1 MQGTTW
7 QNEFLVDT
15 VLMSNDDQNP
25 ETGTSDWIED
35 VVNRALKSSYG
46 SNEETF
52 AEKEDQEATEVKQN
66 LTNPTD
72 AYVRYPYPDEDES
85 IKLHDTPHPYPD
97 EDESINLHDTP
108 QAINE
113 EGSARSVKKAIEWLA
128 VIVGALLVAF
138 LIKAFLMQAYYIPS
152 SSMTPALQVGDRVL
166 VNKLS
171 YEFGE
176 VSRGDLVVFKRTEV
190 DTGNK
195 TDLIKRVIATEGEL
209 LEISGG
215 EIFITEKGGKDR
227 KLLVEPYLAEGVTTQ
242 GFAFE
247 GLCPESEANTC
258 LVPENFIFVM
268 GDNRSGS
275 RDSRYFGPV
284 DTDDIVGRAFIR
296 IWPLGSLK
304 LL

>member
-52 AEKEDQEATEVKQN
+52 AEKDDQEATEVKQN
-66 LTNPTD
+66 LAKPTET
-72 AYVRYPYPDEDES
+72 YVRYPYPDEDES
-85 IKLHDTPHPYPD
+85 V
-97 EDESINLHDTP
+97 NLDDTP
-108 QAINE
+108 QANNE
-113 EGSARSVKKAIEWLA
+113 EGAARSVKKAIEWLA

-138 LIKAFLMQAYYIPS
+138 LIKTFLMQAYYIPS

-242 GFAFE
+242 GFVFE
-247 GLCPESEANTC
+247 GLCPGSEANTC
-258 LVPENFIFVM
+258 LIPENFIFVM

-284 DTDDIVGRAFIR
+284 NTDDIVGRAFIR

>member
-25 ETGTSDWIED
+25 ETGASDWIDD

-52 AEKEDQEATEVKQN
+52 AETEDQKETEDKQN
-66 LTNPTD
+66 LAKSTET
-72 AYVRYPYPDEDES
+72 YLRYPYPDEDES
-85 IKLHDTPHPYPD
+85 V
-97 EDESINLHDTP
+97 NLHDAP
-108 QAINE
+108 QANNE
-113 EGSARSVKKAIEWLA
+113 DGSARSVKKAIEWLA

-138 LIKAFLMQAYYIPS
+138 LIKTFLMQAYYIPS

-176 VSRGDLVVFKRTEV
+176 VSRGDLVVFKRTEPN
-190 DTGNK
+190 TGNK
-195 TDLIKRVIATEGEL
+195 TDLIKRVIATEGEV

-258 LVPENFIFVM
+258 LIPENFIFVM

-284 DTDDIVGRAFIR
+284 NTDDIVGRAFIR

>member
-1 MQGTTW
+1 
-7 QNEFLVDT
+7 
-15 VLMSNDDQNP
+15 MSNEDQNS
-25 ETGTSDWIED
+25 ETTGTEWVED

-46 SNEETF
+46 SDEELLTKK
-52 AEKEDQEATEVKQN
+52 AEDETNEVKQN
-66 LTNPTD
+66 LVAPIET
-72 AYVRYPYPDEDES
+72 YEHYPYPDEDES
-85 IKLHDTPHPYPD
+85 V
-97 EDESINLHDTP
+97 NLSETP
-108 QAINE
+108 QVVEDVSSEKSI
-113 EGSARSVKKAIEWLA
+113 KKAIEWLA

-138 LIKAFLMQAYYIPS
+138 LIKTFLMQAYYIPS

-190 DTGNK
+190 DTGDK
-195 TDLIKRVIATEGEL
+195 TDLIKRVIATEGEV
-209 LEISGG
+209 LEISDG
-215 EIFITEKGGKDR
+215 EIYITEKGGNDR
-227 KLLVEPYLAEGVTTQ
+227 KLLVEPYLADGVTTQ

-247 GLCPESEANTC
+247 GLCPESEVNTC

-284 DTDDIVGRAFIR
+284 HTDDIVGRAFIR

>member
-25 ETGTSDWIED
+25 ETGASDWIED

-52 AEKEDQEATEVKQN
+52 AEKEDQEATEAKQN
-66 LTNPTD
+66 LRNPAD

-85 IKLHDTPHPYPD
+85 I
-97 EDESINLHDTP
+97 NLHDTP
-108 QAINE
+108 EAINE

-284 DTDDIVGRAFIR
+284 DIDDIVGRAFIR

>member
-25 ETGTSDWIED
+25 ETGASDWIED

-66 LTNPTD
+66 LTNLTD
-72 AYVRYPYPDEDES
+72 AYVRY
-85 IKLHDTPHPYPD
+85 PYPD

-113 EGSARSVKKAIEWLA
+113 EESARSVKKAIEWLA

-284 DTDDIVGRAFIR
+284 DIDDIVGRAFIR

>member
-25 ETGTSDWIED
+25 ETGASDWIED

-52 AEKEDQEATEVKQN
+52 AEKEDQEATEAKQN
-66 LTNPTD
+66 LTNTTD

-85 IKLHDTPHPYPD
+85 I
-97 EDESINLHDTP
+97 NLHDTP
-108 QAINE
+108 EAINE

-284 DTDDIVGRAFIR
+284 DIDDIVGRAFIR

>member
-25 ETGTSDWIED
+25 ETGASDWIED

-46 SNEETF
+46 SNEETS
-52 AEKEDQEATEVKQN
+52 AEKEDQEATEAKQN

-85 IKLHDTPHPYPD
+85 I
-97 EDESINLHDTP
+97 NLHDTP
-108 QAINE
+108 EAINE

-138 LIKAFLMQAYYIPS
+138 LIKTFLMQAYYIPS

-284 DTDDIVGRAFIR
+284 NTDDIVGRAFIR

>member
-25 ETGTSDWIED
+25 ETGASDWIED

-52 AEKEDQEATEVKQN
+52 AEKEDQEATEAKQN

-72 AYVRYPYPDEDES
+72 AYERY
-85 IKLHDTPHPYPD
+85 PYPD

-284 DTDDIVGRAFIR
+284 DIDDIVGRAFIR

>member
-85 IKLHDTPHPYPD
+85 I
-97 EDESINLHDTP
+97 NLHDTP

-138 LIKAFLMQAYYIPS
+138 LIKTFLMQAYYIPS

-190 DTGNK
+190 GTGNK

-258 LVPENFIFVM
+258 RVPENFIFVM

-284 DTDDIVGRAFIR
+284 DIDDIVGRAFIR

>member
-1 MQGTTW
+1 
-7 QNEFLVDT
+7 
-15 VLMSNDDQNP
+15 MSNDDQNP
-25 ETGTSDWIED
+25 ETGASDWIED

-52 AEKEDQEATEVKQN
+52 AEKEKQEETEDEQN

-72 AYVRYPYPDEDES
+72 TYVRYPYPDEDQN
-85 IKLHDTPHPYPD
+85 
-97 EDESINLHDTP
+97 INLHDTP
-108 QAINE
+108 QVINE
-113 EGSARSVKKAIEWLA
+113 EGASRSIKKAIEWLV

-138 LIKAFLMQAYYIPS
+138 LIKTFLMQAYYIPS

-215 EIFITEKGGKDR
+215 EIFITEKGGNDR
-227 KLLVEPYLAEGVTTQ
+227 KLLVEPYLADGVTTQ

-258 LVPENFIFVM
+258 LIPENFIFVM

-284 DTDDIVGRAFIR
+284 NTDDIVGRAFIR

>member
-25 ETGTSDWIED
+25 ETGASDWIED

-52 AEKEDQEATEVKQN
+52 AEKEEQEATEAKQN

-85 IKLHDTPHPYPD
+85 I
-97 EDESINLHDTP
+97 NLHDTP
-108 QAINE
+108 EAINE
-113 EGSARSVKKAIEWLA
+113 EGSERSVKKAIEWLA

-138 LIKAFLMQAYYIPS
+138 LIKTFLMQAYYIPS

-284 DTDDIVGRAFIR
+284 DIDDIVGRAFIR

>member
-15 VLMSNDDQNP
+15 VLMSNDDQTP
-25 ETGTSDWIED
+25 ETGASDWIED

-52 AEKEDQEATEVKQN
+52 AEKEDQEATEAKQN

-85 IKLHDTPHPYPD
+85 I
-97 EDESINLHDTP
+97 NLHDTP
-108 QAINE
+108 EAINE

-138 LIKAFLMQAYYIPS
+138 LIKTFLMQAYYIPS

-215 EIFITEKGGKDR
+215 EIFITEKGGNDR
-227 KLLVEPYLAEGVTTQ
+227 KLLVEPYLADGVTTQ

-258 LVPENFIFVM
+258 LIPENFIFVM

-284 DTDDIVGRAFIR
+284 NTDDIVGRAFIR

>member
-1 MQGTTW
+1 MQGATW
-7 QNEFLVDT
+7 QSEFLIDT
-15 VLMSNDDQNP
+15 VLMSNDDENP
-25 ETGTSDWIED
+25 ETGASDWIED

-46 SNEETF
+46 PNEEAL
-52 AEKEDQEATEVKQN
+52 AEKEDQEETEAKQN
-66 LTNPTD
+66 AAKPTD
-72 AYVRYPYPDEDES
+72 TYVRYPYPDEEES
-85 IKLHDTPHPYPD
+85 V
-97 EDESINLHDTP
+97 NLHDTP
-108 QAINE
+108 QVITE
-113 EGSARSVKKAIEWLA
+113 EGSARSVRKAIEWLA

-138 LIKAFLMQAYYIPS
+138 LIKTFLMQAYYIPS

-247 GLCPESEANTC
+247 DLCPESEANTC

-284 DTDDIVGRAFIR
+284 DIDDIVGRAFIR

>member
-25 ETGTSDWIED
+25 ETGASDWIDD

-52 AEKEDQEATEVKQN
+52 AETEDQKETGDKQN
-66 LTNPTD
+66 LAKSTET
-72 AYVRYPYPDEDES
+72 YLRYPYPDEDES
-85 IKLHDTPHPYPD
+85 V
-97 EDESINLHDTP
+97 NLHDAP
-108 QAINE
+108 QANNE
-113 EGSARSVKKAIEWLA
+113 DGSARSVKKAIEWLA

-138 LIKAFLMQAYYIPS
+138 LIKTFLMQAYYIPS

-176 VSRGDLVVFKRTEV
+176 VSRGDLVVFKRTED

-215 EIFITEKGGKDR
+215 EIFITEKGGNDR

-258 LVPENFIFVM
+258 LIPENFIFVM

-284 DTDDIVGRAFIR
+284 NTDDIVGRAFIR

>member
-1 MQGTTW
+1 MTK
-7 QNEFLVDT
+7 
-15 VLMSNDDQNP
+15 DDQNS
-25 ETGTSDWIED
+25 ETSGSDWIDD
-35 VVNRALKSSYG
+35 VVSRALNSSYG
-46 SNEETF
+46 SDEQHTGKRTGQEDNRDEHPVAKPIETY
-52 AEKEDQEATEVKQN
+52 EQ
-66 LTNPTD
+66 
-72 AYVRYPYPDEDES
+72 YPYPDEDEGETVN
-85 IKLHDTPHPYPD
+85 IITPPQEND
-97 EDESINLHDTP
+97 EEK
-108 QAINE
+108 
-113 EGSARSVKKAIEWLA
+113 SAKSVKKAIEWLA

-138 LIKAFLMQAYYIPS
+138 LIKTFLMQAYYIPS

-171 YEFGE
+171 YEFGD
-176 VSRGDLVVFKRTEV
+176 VSRGDLVVFKRTELQ
-190 DTGNK
+190 TGNE
-195 TDLIKRVIATEGEL
+195 TDLIKRVIATEGEV
-209 LEISGG
+209 LEISNG
-215 EIFITEKGGKDR
+215 EIYITERGEKDR

-242 GFAFE
+242 GFVFE

-284 DTDDIVGRAFIR
+284 NTDDIVGRAFIR

>member
-15 VLMSNDDQNP
+15 VLMSNDDQTP
-25 ETGTSDWIED
+25 ETDDSEWIED

-46 SNEETF
+46 SNEKTF
-52 AEKEDQEATEVKQN
+52 AEKEDQEETEVKQN
-66 LTNPTD
+66 LTKPTD
-72 AYVRYPYPDEDES
+72 TYVRYPYPDEDES
-85 IKLHDTPHPYPD
+85 INP
-97 EDESINLHDTP
+97 HDTP

-113 EGSARSVKKAIEWLA
+113 EGSARPVKKAIEWLA

-138 LIKAFLMQAYYIPS
+138 LIKTFLMQAYYIPS

-215 EIFITEKGGKDR
+215 EIFITAKGGKDR

-247 GLCPESEANTC
+247 DLCPESEANTC

-284 DTDDIVGRAFIR
+284 NTDDIVGRAFIR

>member
-72 AYVRYPYPDEDES
+72 AYVRY
-85 IKLHDTPHPYPD
+85 PYPD

-190 DTGNK
+190 GTGNK

-258 LVPENFIFVM
+258 RVPENFIFVM

-284 DTDDIVGRAFIR
+284 DIDDIVGRAFIR

>member
-25 ETGTSDWIED
+25 ETGASDWIED

-52 AEKEDQEATEVKQN
+52 AEKDDQEDTEVKQD
-66 LTNPTD
+66 LAKPTET
-72 AYVRYPYPDEDES
+72 YVRYPYPDEDES
-85 IKLHDTPHPYPD
+85 V
-97 EDESINLHDTP
+97 NLPDTP
-108 QAINE
+108 QANNE
-113 EGSARSVKKAIEWLA
+113 ERAAKSVKKAIEWLA

-138 LIKAFLMQAYYIPS
+138 LIKTFLMQAYYIPS

-258 LVPENFIFVM
+258 LIPENFIFVM

-284 DTDDIVGRAFIR
+284 NTDDIVGRAFIR

>member
-25 ETGTSDWIED
+25 ETGASDWIDD

-52 AEKEDQEATEVKQN
+52 AETEDQKETEDKQN
-66 LTNPTD
+66 LAKSTET
-72 AYVRYPYPDEDES
+72 YLRYPYPDEDES
-85 IKLHDTPHPYPD
+85 V
-97 EDESINLHDTP
+97 NLHDAP
-108 QAINE
+108 QANNE
-113 EGSARSVKKAIEWLA
+113 DGSARSVKKVIEWLV

-138 LIKAFLMQAYYIPS
+138 LIKTFLMQAYYIPS

-176 VSRGDLVVFKRTEV
+176 VSRGDLVVFKRTEAN
-190 DTGNK
+190 TGNK
-195 TDLIKRVIATEGEL
+195 TDLIKRVIATEGEV

-258 LVPENFIFVM
+258 LIPENFIFVM

-284 DTDDIVGRAFIR
+284 NTDDIVGRAFIR

>member
-25 ETGTSDWIED
+25 ETGASDWIED

-52 AEKEDQEATEVKQN
+52 AEKEDQEATEAKQN

-85 IKLHDTPHPYPD
+85 I
-97 EDESINLHDTP
+97 NLHDTP
-108 QAINE
+108 EAINE

-138 LIKAFLMQAYYIPS
+138 LIKTFLMQAYYIPS

-258 LVPENFIFVM
+258 LVPENSIFVM

-284 DTDDIVGRAFIR
+284 DIDDIVGRAFIR

>member
-25 ETGTSDWIED
+25 ETGASDWIED

-46 SNEETF
+46 SNDETF
-52 AEKEDQEATEVKQN
+52 AEKEDQEATEAKQN

-85 IKLHDTPHPYPD
+85 I
-97 EDESINLHDTP
+97 NLHDTP
-108 QAINE
+108 EAINE

-138 LIKAFLMQAYYIPS
+138 LIKTFLMQAYYIPS

-176 VSRGDLVVFKRTEV
+176 VSRGDLVVFKRTEAN
-190 DTGNK
+190 TGNK
-195 TDLIKRVIATEGEL
+195 TDLIKRVIATEGEV

-258 LVPENFIFVM
+258 LIPENFIFVM

-284 DTDDIVGRAFIR
+284 NTDDIVGRAFIR

>member
-25 ETGTSDWIED
+25 ETGASDWIDD

-46 SNEETF
+46 SNEETY
-52 AEKEDQEATEVKQN
+52 AETEDQKETGDKQN
-66 LTNPTD
+66 LAKSTET
-72 AYVRYPYPDEDES
+72 YLRYPYPDEDES
-85 IKLHDTPHPYPD
+85 V
-97 EDESINLHDTP
+97 NLHDAP
-108 QAINE
+108 QANNE
-113 EGSARSVKKAIEWLA
+113 DGSARSVKKAIEWLV

-138 LIKAFLMQAYYIPS
+138 LIKTFLMQAYYIPS

-176 VSRGDLVVFKRTEV
+176 VSRGDLVVFKRTED

-195 TDLIKRVIATEGEL
+195 TDLIKRVIATEGEV

-258 LVPENFIFVM
+258 LIPENFIFVM

-284 DTDDIVGRAFIR
+284 NTDDIVGRAFIR

>member
-25 ETGTSDWIED
+25 ETGASDWIED

-46 SNEETF
+46 SNEETS
-52 AEKEDQEATEVKQN
+52 AEKEDQEATEANQN

-85 IKLHDTPHPYPD
+85 I
-97 EDESINLHDTP
+97 NLHDTP
-108 QAINE
+108 EAINE

-138 LIKAFLMQAYYIPS
+138 LIKTFLMQAYYIPS

-284 DTDDIVGRAFIR
+284 DIDDIVGRAFIR

>member
-52 AEKEDQEATEVKQN
+52 AEKEDQEATEAKQN

-72 AYVRYPYPDEDES
+72 AYVRY
-85 IKLHDTPHPYPD
+85 PYPD

-138 LIKAFLMQAYYIPS
+138 LIKTFLMQAYYIPS

-258 LVPENFIFVM
+258 RVPENFIFVM

-284 DTDDIVGRAFIR
+284 DIDDIVGRAFIR

>member
-25 ETGTSDWIED
+25 ETGASDWIDD

-52 AEKEDQEATEVKQN
+52 AETEDQKETEDKQN
-66 LTNPTD
+66 LAKSTET
-72 AYVRYPYPDEDES
+72 YLRYPYPDEDES
-85 IKLHDTPHPYPD
+85 V
-97 EDESINLHDTP
+97 NLHDAP
-108 QAINE
+108 QANNE
-113 EGSARSVKKAIEWLA
+113 DGSARSVKKAIEWLV

-138 LIKAFLMQAYYIPS
+138 LIKTFLMQAYYIPS

-176 VSRGDLVVFKRTEV
+176 VSRGDLVVFKRTEAN
-190 DTGNK
+190 TGNK
-195 TDLIKRVIATEGEL
+195 TDLIKRVIATEGEV

-284 DTDDIVGRAFIR
+284 DIDDIVGRAFIR

>member
-25 ETGTSDWIED
+25 ETGASDWIED

-52 AEKEDQEATEVKQN
+52 AETEDQKETEDKQN
-66 LTNPTD
+66 LAKSTET
-72 AYVRYPYPDEDES
+72 YLRYPYPDEDES
-85 IKLHDTPHPYPD
+85 V
-97 EDESINLHDTP
+97 NLRDAP
-108 QAINE
+108 QANNE
-113 EGSARSVKKAIEWLA
+113 DGSARSVKKAIEWLV

-138 LIKAFLMQAYYIPS
+138 LIKTFLMQAYYIPS

-258 LVPENFIFVM
+258 LIPENFIFVM

-284 DTDDIVGRAFIR
+284 NTDDIVGRAFIR

>member
-15 VLMSNDDQNP
+15 VLMSNDDQNL
-25 ETGTSDWIED
+25 ETGASDWIED

-85 IKLHDTPHPYPD
+85 I
-97 EDESINLHDTP
+97 NLHDTP
-108 QAINE
+108 EAINE
-113 EGSARSVKKAIEWLA
+113 EGSARSVNKAIEWLA

-138 LIKAFLMQAYYIPS
+138 LIKTFLMQAYYIPS

-284 DTDDIVGRAFIR
+284 DIDDIVGRAFIR

>member
-52 AEKEDQEATEVKQN
+52 AEKDDQEATEVKQN
-66 LTNPTD
+66 LTNHAD
-72 AYVRYPYPDEDES
+72 AYVRY
-85 IKLHDTPHPYPD
+85 PYPD

-138 LIKAFLMQAYYIPS
+138 LIKTFLMQAYYIPS

-258 LVPENFIFVM
+258 LIPENFIFVM

-284 DTDDIVGRAFIR
+284 NTDDIVGRAFIR

>member
-1 MQGTTW
+1 M
-7 QNEFLVDT
+7 
-15 VLMSNDDQNP
+15 
-25 ETGTSDWIED
+25 
-35 VVNRALKSSYG
+35 
-46 SNEETF
+46 
-52 AEKEDQEATEVKQN
+52 
-66 LTNPTD
+66 
-72 AYVRYPYPDEDES
+72 
-85 IKLHDTPHPYPD
+85 
-97 EDESINLHDTP
+97 
-108 QAINE
+108 
-113 EGSARSVKKAIEWLA
+113 
-128 VIVGALLVAF
+128 VAF
-138 LIKAFLMQAYYIPS
+138 LIKTFLMQAYYIPS

-176 VSRGDLVVFKRTEV
+176 VSRGDLVVFKRTEAN
-190 DTGNK
+190 TGNK
-195 TDLIKRVIATEGEL
+195 TDLIKRVIATEGEV

-227 KLLVEPYLAEGVTTQ
+227 KLLVEPYLAEGVITQ

-258 LVPENFIFVM
+258 LIPENFIFVM

-284 DTDDIVGRAFIR
+284 NTDDIVGRAFIR